1 VRQFRLR
8 EPELASAFGHA
19 VRDSGEE
26 PAVLRMGKS
35 LADPLERLVSSP
47 RGCLTHISELLYIAW
62 MRYRRSIAVVSYF
75 ALVLVWVFW
84 ILDRQLFFGSDA
96 AAIVVLGT
104 LVLLH
109 LALGFVVARWWAVLL
124 PLVPVIL
131 AAPLG
136 YPSSNRGEAGPLW
149 LLLLFWAPAE
159 VALVAAGMGV
169 DALASRMRAPN

>member
-1 VRQFRLR
+1 
-8 EPELASAFGHA
+8 
-19 VRDSGEE
+19 
-26 PAVLRMGKS
+26 
-35 LADPLERLVSSP
+35 
-47 RGCLTHISELLYIAW
+47 

-75 ALVLVWVFW
+75 ALALVWVFW

-104 LVLLH
+104 LVLVH

-124 PLVPVIL
+124 PLVSVIL

-159 VALVAAGMGV
+159 VALVAAGLGV
-169 DALASRMRAPN
+169 DALASRTRARA